1 MLGLTLEQATKLL
14 GDRQVEIIWN
24 NTDKLTDYDSQLV
37 VACREQN
44 SKVILTLSN
53 FKLGV
58 K

>member
-1 MLGLTLEQATKLL
+1 MLGLTLDHATKLL

-24 NTDKLTDYDSQLV
+24 NTDKLAEYDSQLV

-44 SKVILTLSN
+44 NKVILTISN
-53 FKLGV
+53 FKLGT